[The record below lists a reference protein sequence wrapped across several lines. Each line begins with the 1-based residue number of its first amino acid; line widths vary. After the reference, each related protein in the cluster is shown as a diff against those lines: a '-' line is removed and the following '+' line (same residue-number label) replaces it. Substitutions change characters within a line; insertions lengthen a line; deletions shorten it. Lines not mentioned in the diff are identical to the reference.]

1 MNIITEDDKFVPLH
15 FVFCNFY
22 GEDTCFCWNDDK
34 FVMFPYVQE
43 KYTSLLPVLI
53 APRQIKAIQCFSNR
67 VFFTCLPHGVYKLSR
82 DGRFSVLS
90 KSAISIGSIFFEILK
105 TKDDHLYL
113 ENKQNKSSKILLHL
127 PLMSKQLEELCTFP
141 LNMENSEDEFR
152 NILLDEIDMV
162 DNLCLIGNG
171 KKLFTLTKEVIHLI
185 HSCDNKI
192 INIVPIQN
200 DKKINGLVLI
210 TNTDAIIIVHSK
222 NNILRYKKLYLG
234 VNVKTLCAGLNHQCS
249 DKIWIVYSDGSKLY
263 YMIMTLSTEIYKKVK
278 IEEKNLIC
286 VQYYERDKFV
296 GLTKTKE
303 LHELSI
309 NTIENCVNEEIS
321 KDDFINLHKDM
332 LKGTDLIVEQIYE
345 RAKELELWNKILL
358 AEEDKLYRINLYA
371 CRKKIQMYPKMTVYR
386 IAKQLFLN
394 IDFQENLPKNVYIVC
409 FLVSNNETTF
419 SIKEIVNNE
428 TSIDLPIVTKKLFNS
443 LQIRMDLVTII
454 NIEQPWFLIRDFVT
468 DPVIENKKKLKE
480 KQIKRDKTNFINA
493 KINLIRNL
501 MLTKNLTMK
510 KLSETKKKI
519 RKEICDF

>member
-53 APRQIKAIQCFSNR
+53 APKQIKTIQCFSNR

-82 DGRFSVLS
+82 DRRFSVLS
-90 KSAISIGSIFFEILK
+90 KSAISVGSIFFEILK

-141 LNMENSEDEFR
+141 LNMENSEHEFR
-152 NILLDEIDMV
+152 NILLDKIDMV

-234 VNVKTLCAGLNHQCS
+234 VNVKTLCAGLNYQCS

-278 IEEKNLIC
+278 IEEKNFIC
-286 VQYYERDKFV
+286 VQYYEKDKFV

-309 NTIENCVNEEIS
+309 NPIENCVNEEIS

-332 LKGTDLIVEQIYE
+332 LK
-345 RAKELELWNKILL
+345 
-358 AEEDKLYRINLYA
+358 
-371 CRKKIQMYPKMTVYR
+371 
-386 IAKQLFLN
+386 
-394 IDFQENLPKNVYIVC
+394 
-409 FLVSNNETTF
+409 
-419 SIKEIVNNE
+419 
-428 TSIDLPIVTKKLFNS
+428 
-443 LQIRMDLVTII
+443 
-454 NIEQPWFLIRDFVT
+454 
-468 DPVIENKKKLKE
+468 DPVIEKKKKLKE

-510 KLSETKKKI
+510 KLSEMKKKI

>member
-332 LKGTDLIVEQIYE
+332 LK
-345 RAKELELWNKILL
+345 
-358 AEEDKLYRINLYA
+358 
-371 CRKKIQMYPKMTVYR
+371 
-386 IAKQLFLN
+386 
-394 IDFQENLPKNVYIVC
+394 
-409 FLVSNNETTF
+409 VSNNETTF